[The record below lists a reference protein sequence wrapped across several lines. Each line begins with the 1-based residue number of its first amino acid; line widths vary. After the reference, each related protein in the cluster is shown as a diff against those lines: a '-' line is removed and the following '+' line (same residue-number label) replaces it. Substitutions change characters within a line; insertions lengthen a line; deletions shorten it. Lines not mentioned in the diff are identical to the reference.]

1 MAIFLTSC
9 SGMKVKGDDFTVEVK
24 LSKAASSKLAELDET
39 IKVIAFFDGDGE
51 KIKGKDPAPFRDVFL
66 GNTEVEIKEGEK
78 ANITNIWFY
87 QSDYSRL
94 YSPEYYVTVNVVSG
108 RRAHIRNLLACDV
121 LIETIDHFANRT
133 IAVNCKLIEEL

>member
-1 MAIFLTSC
+1 
-9 SGMKVKGDDFTVEVK
+9 MKGNDFFVEVI

-51 KIKGKDPAPFRDVFL
+51 KIKGQDSAPFRDVFL
-66 GNTEVEIKEGEK
+66 GETEVEIKEGEK
-78 ANITNIWFY
+78 ANITNIWFS

-108 RRAHIRNLLACDV
+108 RRTHKRNLLSCDV

-133 IAVNCKLIEEL
+133 SAVNCKLIEEL